1 MQKSTLFN
9 YCEIMTKFSHREE
22 ENAMSKLDFVIKV
35 AEEKI
40 ESRCE
45 AQHTD
50 TTHTDY
56 ADGCLIIG

>member
-1 MQKSTLFN
+1 
-9 YCEIMTKFSHREE
+9 MTKFSHREE

-56 ADGCLIIG
+56 ADGCLVIG